1 MSKESNYK
9 LVSVR
14 KVSIGDRIAIRT
26 KNNVVSINISNSIN
40 DNVSIGKVIDIVKS
54 KINWIECQYHLLV
67 EWYDDQNQQ
76 LFKKIR
82 CDSDEVVIVSK
93 K

>member
-26 KNNVVSINISNSIN
+26 KYNVVSINISSSIN
-40 DNVSIGKVIDIVKS
+40 DNASIGKIIDVVKTR
-54 KINWIECQYHLLV
+54 INLIECQYHLLV
-67 EWYDDQNQQ
+67 EWFDDDNQQ
-76 LFKKIR
+76 FFKKIR
-82 CDSDEVVIVSK
+82 CDSDEVAIVLNK
-93 K
+93 